1 MSLGNVSKS
10 TFNTLKCGPWSTT
23 FCELSEDNSHSVN
36 TSATIKTDQWSRSL
50 KDPGAGILFFF
61 LRKRGELLQSRTTL
75 PYTKGP
81 NSKNPK
87 VVS

>member
-10 TFNTLKCGPWSTT
+10 TFNMLKCGPWSTT

-50 KDPGAGILFFF
+50 KDPGAGIFFF
-61 LRKRGELLQSRTTL
+61 F
-75 PYTKGP
+75 
-81 NSKNPK
+81 
-87 VVS
+87 